1 MNGIQS
7 EQAIVECGIPQG
19 SVLGPLLFS
28 LYINDLGNVVNKSK
42 LSLYADDTCIYY
54 SSKNATEIKSA
65 LENDLQAISEWLAC
79 NKLKLNLSKCEF
91 LLVGTRKRLK
101 KADKNLTIS
110 LDGDVIK
117 RVNSTKYLG
126 IVIDEYLEWG
136 AHVKHMKSKIA
147 KCIYLLKRIRPY
159 LSQNE
164 ALILYKTLIQCHLDY
179 CDGVWGNTGKG
190 YIEQLSLLQKRALKI
205 VLMVNRRY
213 PTEQLFN
220 QLKID
225 RITERMNE
233 RMILF
238 MHKNLIRCCP

>member
-91 LLVGTRKRLK
+91 L
-101 KADKNLTIS
+101 
-110 LDGDVIK
+110 
-117 RVNSTKYLG
+117 
-126 IVIDEYLEWG
+126 
-136 AHVKHMKSKIA
+136 
-147 KCIYLLKRIRPY
+147 
-159 LSQNE
+159 
-164 ALILYKTLIQCHLDY
+164 
-179 CDGVWGNTGKG
+179 
-190 YIEQLSLLQKRALKI
+190 
-205 VLMVNRRY
+205 
-213 PTEQLFN
+213 
-220 QLKID
+220 
-225 RITERMNE
+225 
-233 RMILF
+233 
-238 MHKNLIRCCP
+238 

>member
-1 MNGIQS
+1 MHN
-7 EQAIVECGIPQG
+7 
-19 SVLGPLLFS
+19 
-28 LYINDLGNVVNKSK
+28 
-42 LSLYADDTCIYY
+42 Y

-136 AHVKHMKSKIA
+136 AHVRLMKSKIA
-147 KCIYLLKRIRPY
+147 K
-159 LSQNE
+159 
-164 ALILYKTLIQCHLDY
+164 
-179 CDGVWGNTGKG
+179 
-190 YIEQLSLLQKRALKI
+190 
-205 VLMVNRRY
+205 
-213 PTEQLFN
+213 
-220 QLKID
+220 
-225 RITERMNE
+225 
-233 RMILF
+233 
-238 MHKNLIRCCP
+238 